1 MQEISSEK
9 NWWKKEGNCYGVS
22 DPDIFFPD
30 PEDYLTV
37 AEIEKQNENI
47 AGAMA
52 LCATC
57 TVFITCRK
65 KSKKERYGVWSGKL
79 KGV

>member
-9 NWWKKEGNCYGVS
+9 NWCKKEGACYGIS

-30 PEDYLTV
+30 PEDDLT
-37 AEIEKQNENI
+37 ALEIEKQNENI
-47 AGAMA
+47 AEAMA

-65 KSKKERYGVWSGKL
+65 KSKKEHYGIWSGKL